1 MDTQNQQ
8 PSVLNTLFMLPVM
21 FVIGAIIWAVV
32 VLLTVDAPPA
42 ESLIGPAIF
51 IGFAVIYTIGLLV
64 LRQRYTRN
72 QQRLQAIVEFGTP
85 TTAQITSV
93 KQNLLVRA
101 NRQYIY
107 TDLDVTYSDMFGQ
120 THQTR
125 QTMPTEQVQN
135 MGLQTGDTV
144 NIKYDTSDPK
154 RFVIV
159 ENL

>member
-21 FVIGAIIWAVV
+21 FIIGAVIWAVV

-51 IGFAVIYTIGLLV
+51 IGFSVIYTIGLLNF
-64 LRQRYTRN
+64 RQRHTRS
-72 QQRLQAIVEFGTP
+72 QQRRQAILEFGTP
-85 TTAQITSV
+85 TAAQITGV

-101 NRQYIY
+101 NRQTI
-107 TDLDVTYSDMFGQ
+107 L
-120 THQTR
+120 
-125 QTMPTEQVQN
+125 TEQAQN
-135 MGLQTGDTV
+135 MGLKTGDSV

-154 RFVIV
+154 RFVVV
-159 ENL
+159 ENA

>member
-21 FVIGAIIWAVV
+21 FVIGAVIWAVV
-32 VLLTVDAPPA
+32 VLLTVDDPPT

-51 IGFAVIYTIGLLV
+51 IGFSVIYTIGLL
-64 LRQRYTRN
+64 LFRQLAHAS
-72 QQRLQAIVEFGTP
+72 QQRRQAILEFGTP

-107 TDLDVTYSDMFGQ
+107 TDVDVVYTDMFGH

-125 QTMPTEQVQN
+125 QTMLSEQVQK

-154 RFVIV
+154 RLVIV
-159 ENL
+159 EKV